1 MNVCLWS
8 QIDQA
13 LAVYVSEW
21 ADQTK
26 DMMWGKM
33 GILKRAEIKSSIYLR
48 DGSCKM

>member
-1 MNVCLWS
+1 MSFMNVCLWS

-26 DMMWGKM
+26 DTKWGDGKNEK
-33 GILKRAEIKSSIYLR
+33 LKLNVQ
-48 DGSCKM
+48 